1 MKKAFTQMK
10 IMTENFGSFIM
21 SFDIEN
27 ENDKKLGNNEN
38 YKVFKVRIG
47 IIWSQS
53 QYIFVFHFDK
63 YSLELNSHL
72 SHSLLTQ
79 RG

>member
-27 ENDKKLGNNEN
+27 ENDKKLGNNKN

-47 IIWSQS
+47 II
-53 QYIFVFHFDK
+53 
-63 YSLELNSHL
+63 
-72 SHSLLTQ
+72 
-79 RG
+79 

>member
-1 MKKAFTQMK
+1 MKKALTQVK
-10 IMTENFGSFIM
+10 TKTENSGSFIM
-21 SFDIEN
+21 SFDIRN

-63 YSLELNSHL
+63 YSLEF
-72 SHSLLTQ
+72 
-79 RG
+79 

>member
-47 IIWSQS
+47 II
-53 QYIFVFHFDK
+53 
-63 YSLELNSHL
+63 
-72 SHSLLTQ
+72 
-79 RG
+79 